1 MKIMVL
7 LVVMKTEELVLV
19 LLYKNL
25 WWPFKSVEEEN
36 MHSHGSPK
44 PIVTSLFVT
53 IIVKALSVSHFKT
66 KINCFACQVIICS
79 LMPDKLA
86 DLSSNETFTGNTE
99 SFSAWHV
106 VIRLNPVSL
115 VICCVSAML
124 QDVQAVQKDFCLID
138 SLPFKQ
144 QRRYKLLPYGGR
156 EIFRYFSRE
165 QEGTCNF
172 FPPHLF

>member
-1 MKIMVL
+1 MINQFKTIIIVYTILAFMKVMVL
-7 LVVMKTEELVLV
+7 LVVMKTQEFVLV
-19 LLYKNL
+19 LLDKKL
-25 WWPFKSVEEEN
+25 WWPFKSMEEKN
-36 MHSHGSPK
+36 THSQSSPK

-99 SFSAWHV
+99 SFSAWHI
-106 VIRLNPVSL
+106 VIHRHPVSL

-124 QDVQAVQKDFCLID
+124 QDVQAVQEDFCLID
-138 SLPFKQ
+138 SLSFKQ
-144 QRRYKLLPYGGR
+144 QRRYKLLPYER
-156 EIFRYFSRE
+156 S
-165 QEGTCNF
+165 
-172 FPPHLF
+172 

>member
-1 MKIMVL
+1 MINQLKTIIIVYTILAFMKIMVL
-7 LVVMKTEELVLV
+7 LVVMKIQELVLV
-19 LLYKNL
+19 LLGKNL

-36 MHSHGSPK
+36 THSHGSPK

-53 IIVKALSVSHFKT
+53 IIIKALSVSHFKT
-66 KINCFACQVIICS
+66 NCFACQVMICS

-106 VIRLNPVSL
+106 VIHLNPVSL

-124 QDVQAVQKDFCLID
+124 QDVQAPRKI
-138 SLPFKQ
+138 SAW
-144 QRRYKLLPYGGR
+144 
-156 EIFRYFSRE
+156 
-165 QEGTCNF
+165 
-172 FPPHLF
+172 